1 MLLYSN
7 SEKILNNGT
16 ENTEILRH
24 YKGKTPQIWKFEQLP
39 DMINVSEQFRKIKGP
54 KMWQDLR
61 ERFYDKKIND
71 KSDKK
76 SFQLLHEAVNEI
88 FFKYT

>member
-1 MLLYSN
+1 M
-7 SEKILNNGT
+7 
-16 ENTEILRH
+16 
-24 YKGKTPQIWKFEQLP
+24 P